1 MNTSK
6 LIHTFFFMVVITL
19 VALPKSTLAG
29 GKPDKC
35 GDGVCKGNETPATC
49 EADCDGGGDPPV
61 SVGTSM
67 CYIEATEDTGS
78 VRTVASTVLDDSIR
92 EYENGEDKVTCGIG
106 DVVSDNK
113 SPLRFRSLTGGNI
126 TKAIRF
132 IDLDFNLAD
141 CEDVEPGGCAAIPT
155 DFMETSLET
164 AQLNVKPFS
173 ADFDDHVYKMDPGS
187 TEPARLIIDPDGYVE
202 RYSIQ
207 MMGFPGAQASTR
219 CLNIDDFHLI
229 GGNPPNDDPYYGINV
244 YAWLDGVYG
253 AEDGYPDGYTVTT
266 GSIYDEETATTFPK
280 VVSTDDTQKAL
291 VCSNI
296 GVEGEPCENRK
307 QRDALCYTLG
317 VVEMHF
323 TMHFVV
329 P

>member
-6 LIHTFFFMVVITL
+6 LIYSFFFMVVIAL
-19 VALPKSTLAG
+19 VTFPNSALAG
-29 GKPDKC
+29 KC
-35 GDGVCKGNETPATC
+35 GNSVCNKNETESTC
-49 EADCDGGGDPPV
+49 PADCSDGGGGDPPV
-61 SVGTSM
+61 SVGTSK
-67 CYIEATEDTGS
+67 CYIEATEN
-78 VRTVASTVLDDSIR
+78 TVSETTVPSTVLDDSII
-92 EYENGEDKVTCGIG
+92 EYENGKDRVTCGIG
-106 DVVSDNK
+106 DVVGDNK

-132 IDLDFNLAD
+132 IDLNFNPDD
-141 CEDVEPGGCAAIPT
+141 CVDVEPGGCAAIPT

-173 ADFDDHVYKMDPGS
+173 AVFDDHVYEMDPGT
-187 TEPARLIIDPDGYVE
+187 TEPARLIIDPAGYVE

-266 GSIYDEETATTFPK
+266 GIIAVKETETTLPK
-280 VVSTDDTQKAL
+280 VAVPTSPKKAL

-296 GVEGEPCENRK
+296 GAEGEPCENRK